1 MLNKRE
7 QRLAEERR
15 FLDSFREEHGG
26 LPPLVFLWP
35 QELQDEFDRLDRA
48 HFATWSPEAEDSVPR

>member
-15 FLDSFREEHGG
+15 FLDSFREEHNG
-26 LPPLVFLWP
+26 LPLLVFLWP
-35 QELQDEFDRLDRA
+35 EELRDEYERLARD
-48 HFATWSPEAEDSVPR
+48 HFATWSPELENSVP